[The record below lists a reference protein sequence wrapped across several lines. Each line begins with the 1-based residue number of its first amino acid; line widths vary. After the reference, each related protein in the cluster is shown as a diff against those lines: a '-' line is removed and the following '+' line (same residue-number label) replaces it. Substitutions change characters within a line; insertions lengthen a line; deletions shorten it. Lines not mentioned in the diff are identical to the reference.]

1 MSWNKHI
8 LIISTYFI
16 VLILKHSYQLFSD
29 MTENIGSGQIQ
40 GYENT
45 YDIVISTFLN
55 ILSSAFK
62 VQSEWL
68 N

>member
-1 MSWNKHI
+1 MSWNKRI
-8 LIISTYFI
+8 LIISTYSI

-29 MTENIGSGQIQ
+29 MTENIKSGQIQ